1 MSGINISPQT
11 ALRCSVVFGCV
22 KVLSETVAELPLK
35 LYRKRPDGGRDIA
48 DDHPLH
54 WLLADAPNEWTPASE
69 FKLSMTARWCLDGSA
84 YAFVSRVLAGGNE
97 NAPDDMGALVR
108 SLDRL
113 RDELHCHVCAVHHTG
128 KDNARGSRGY
138 SLLHC
143 SVDTEIEVTRDAN
156 TGISTATVTKQRD
169 VKTEGSVS
177 LRLRRVQLGIDDDGE
192 PVTSCVVERAEPQP
206 RPAKKLTGAAKIA
219 FDQLCNCLA
228 DHAQEIPPSR
238 HVPTGVQGVTLGL
251 WRGYLENAG
260 IVNRKG
266 SPREQFRRVRV
277 TLQDLGFI
285 GVFVWASHRVT

>member
-1 MSGINISPQT
+1 M
-11 ALRCSVVFGCV
+11 
-22 KVLSETVAELPLK
+22 
-35 LYRKRPDGGRDIA
+35 
-48 DDHPLH
+48 
-54 WLLADAPNEWTPASE
+54 
-69 FKLSMTARWCLDGSA
+69 
-84 YAFVSRVLAGGNE
+84 
-97 NAPDDMGALVR
+97 
-108 SLDRL
+108 
-113 RDELHCHVCAVHHTG
+113 
-128 KDNARGSRGY
+128 
-138 SLLHC
+138 HC

-228 DHAQEIPPSR
+228 DHAQEIAPSR
-238 HVPTGVQGVTLGL
+238 HVPTGVQGVTLEL

-285 GVFVWASHRVT
+285 GVRMGVTSRHIGVTVTETAQGVTRHIPIRGCDGCDGLPEWAGLRRKRDRGTG